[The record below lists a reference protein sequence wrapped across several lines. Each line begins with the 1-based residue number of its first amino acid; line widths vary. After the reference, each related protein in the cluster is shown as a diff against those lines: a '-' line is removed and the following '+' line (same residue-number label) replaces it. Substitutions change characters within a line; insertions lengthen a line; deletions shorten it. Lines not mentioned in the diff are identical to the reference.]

1 MENNNKNQGN
11 VHAKLVVG
19 AGVVAAAA
27 TTSLAASAADIDT
40 TAIVAV
46 ITSVGVAAGL
56 IGVAV
61 LSMHYGIKAYKWIK
75 GAA

>member
-1 MENNNKNQGN
+1 MFDNNKNQGN

-19 AGVVAAAA
+19 AGLVAAGA
-27 TTSLAASAADIDT
+27 TSLSAAAADIDT
-40 TAIVAV
+40 TAIVAT
-46 ITSVGVAAGL
+46 ITAVGVAAGL

-75 GAA
+75 GAG